1 LHDALLLQVS
11 EDLDIE
17 RERFADLQR
26 TYNAAVSRFEQ
37 AQQHGSL
44 EVASAAEAGLRSSV
58 RTMQERMRS
67 MATDQS
73 SLQRAL
79 SEKHEKL
86 ELLSES
92 IAQLQRS
99 LVEEEARNARLQ
111 DEVSHL
117 RQQLA
122 SAISMPAPRSMHF
135 DADDV
140 QMQLHRLRQ
149 EKLELEE
156 RVREL
161 GELQGKNMHW
171 EEQLRQLEGM
181 QLETQ
186 LETEKMLGQ
195 VCVPPCCASCCFVTF
210 SFAGERAYPVR
221 RPPFR
226 TLTFC
231 NVLSGTCSG
240 SYSSSSSSA
249 PQTQP
254 RWLRLSEPA
263 PYEIQQ

>member
-1 LHDALLLQVS
+1 LNDALLLQVS

-26 TYNAAVSRFEQ
+26 TYNAAVARFEE
-37 AQQHGSL
+37 AQLQGSL

-99 LVEEEARNARLQ
+99 LVEEEASNARLQ

-122 SAISMPAPRSMHF
+122 SAISMPAPRSMHY
-135 DADDV
+135 DADDM
-140 QMQLHRLRQ
+140 QLQLHRLRQ
-149 EKLELEE
+149 EKQELEE

-161 GELQGKNMHW
+161 GQLQGKNMQW
-171 EEQLRQLEGM
+171 EEQLRQLESM

-186 LETEKMLGQ
+186 VETEKMLGQ
-195 VCVPPCCASCCFVTF
+195 VCAIMLRLSVFVTF
-210 SFAGERAYPVR
+210 GLQASEHILYLQRQLALSQQARASNA
-221 RPPFR
+221 
-226 TLTFC
+226 TATNATALA
-231 NVLSGTCSG
+231 
-240 SYSSSSSSA
+240 SA
-249 PQTQP
+249 
-254 RWLRLSEPA
+254 S
-263 PYEIQQ
+263 

>member
-1 LHDALLLQVS
+1 MNDALLLQVS

-26 TYNAAVSRFEQ
+26 TYNAAVARFEE
-37 AQQHGSL
+37 AQLQGSL

-99 LVEEEARNARLQ
+99 LVEEEASNARLQ

-122 SAISMPAPRSMHF
+122 SAISMPAPRSMHY
-135 DADDV
+135 DADDM
-140 QMQLHRLRQ
+140 QLQLHRLRQ
-149 EKLELEE
+149 EKQELEE

-161 GELQGKNMHW
+161 G
-171 EEQLRQLEGM
+171 QLRG
-181 QLETQ
+181 
-186 LETEKMLGQ
+186 K
-195 VCVPPCCASCCFVTF
+195 
-210 SFAGERAYPVR
+210 
-221 RPPFR
+221 
-226 TLTFC
+226 
-231 NVLSGTCSG
+231 TCSG
-240 SYSSSSSSA
+240 RSS
-249 PQTQP
+249 
-254 RWLRLSEPA
+254 
-263 PYEIQQ
+263 